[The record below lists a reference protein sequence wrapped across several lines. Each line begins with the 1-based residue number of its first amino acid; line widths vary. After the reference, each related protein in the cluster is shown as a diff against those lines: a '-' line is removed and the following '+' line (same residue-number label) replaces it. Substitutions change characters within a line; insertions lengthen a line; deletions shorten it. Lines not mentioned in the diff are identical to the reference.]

1 MIWKVLYQPSKKQS
15 PRRET
20 TLSLYVEADT
30 EVEAHALV
38 EDNTD
43 YEIEFIEPLQGD
55 HLAYEQKDPDFK
67 ITEFNTKWKN

>member
-43 YEIEFIEPLQGD
+43 YECVR
-55 HLAYEQKDPDFK
+55 
-67 ITEFNTKWKN
+67 FNFGVGL